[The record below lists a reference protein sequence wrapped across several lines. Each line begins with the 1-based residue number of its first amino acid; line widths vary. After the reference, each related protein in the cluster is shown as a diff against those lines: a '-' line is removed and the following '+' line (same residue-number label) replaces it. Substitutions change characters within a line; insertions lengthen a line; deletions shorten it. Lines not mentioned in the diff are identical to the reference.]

1 MKNIKFISIILALI
15 LLFAGCGSKSASK
28 NSASTAPQA
37 ASGLNAADKA
47 ANSNLSISNGST
59 ADNAKGNTVTNT
71 KAPEK
76 QGNQETKII
85 RFCTLLIQED
95 DLGKLSDS
103 IQKKTKELGGYIESD
118 NTMEQRI
125 TTVVRIPSDKFDEFV
140 KFTEDGYKVVN
151 KNITTNNI
159 TDAYV
164 DNDAKLKNL
173 RAQEDQILT
182 ILKKANTVDEVL
194 KVQAELYRI
203 RGEADSL
210 EAMKK
215 SWDKQ
220 VDYSTITINADKKAI
235 VPDSKKTIIGGSE
248 FFKAIG
254 KGFSNTSVAI
264 ILFLENLLI
273 FIFSNIIVLAI
284 LGAAGFFGFRWYKK
298 SNKTDSK

>member
-1 MKNIKFISIILALI
+1 MRKIKLTCVILTLI
-15 LLFAGCGSKSASK
+15 LLFAGCGSKTASK

-37 ASGLNAADKA
+37 ASGLNAADQS

-59 ADNAKGNTVTNT
+59 ADSAKGNTVTNT
-71 KAPEK
+71 KLEK
-76 QGNQETKII
+76 KTDQETKII

-164 DNDAKLKNL
+164 DNDARLKNL

-254 KGFSNTSVAI
+254 KGFSNTSIAI

-273 FIFSNIIVLAI
+273 FIFSNIIVLGI
-284 LGAAGFFGFRWYKK
+284 LGVAGFFGFRWYKK
-298 SNKTDSK
+298 NNKIDSK

>member
-1 MKNIKFISIILALI
+1 MRKIKLTCVILALI
-15 LLFAGCGSKSASK
+15 LLFAGCGSKTASK

-37 ASGLNAADKA
+37 ASGLNAADQS

-59 ADNAKGNTVTNT
+59 ADSAKGNTVTNT
-71 KAPEK
+71 KLEK
-76 QGNQETKII
+76 KTDQETKII

-164 DNDAKLKNL
+164 DNDARLKNL

-254 KGFSNTSVAI
+254 KGFSNTSIAI

-284 LGAAGFFGFRWYKK
+284 LGVAGFFGFRWYKK
-298 SNKTDSK
+298 NNKIDSK

>member
-1 MKNIKFISIILALI
+1 MKNIKFIYIILVII
-15 LLFAGCGSKSASK
+15 LLFSGCSSKTAS
-28 NSASTAPQA
+28 NSISTAPQA
-37 ASGLNAADKA
+37 ASSLNAAKKS
-47 ANSNLSISNGST
+47 NNNLSISDGMT
-59 ADNAKGNTVTNT
+59 ADQAKG
-71 KAPEK
+71 KATATAGTAVPIK
-76 QGNQETKII
+76 QIDQESKII
-85 RFCTLLIQED
+85 RFCTLLVQED

-103 IQKKTKELGGYIESD
+103 IQKKTKELGGYIESE
-118 NTMEQRI
+118 NTMEQSL

-182 ILKKANTVDEVL
+182 ILKRANTVDEVL

-254 KGFSNTSVAI
+254 KGFSNTSIAI

-273 FIFSNIIVLAI
+273 FVFSNIIVIAI
-284 LGAAGFFGFRWYKK
+284 LGAAGIFGFRWYKK
-298 SNKTDSK
+298 KIKQV